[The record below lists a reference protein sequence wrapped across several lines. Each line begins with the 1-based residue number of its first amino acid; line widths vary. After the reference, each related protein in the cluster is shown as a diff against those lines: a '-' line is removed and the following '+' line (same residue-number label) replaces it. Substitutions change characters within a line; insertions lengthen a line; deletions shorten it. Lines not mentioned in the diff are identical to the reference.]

1 MRSIGSAGTAHETFD
16 MQHATRR
23 GGTARS
29 DALRCALRWVIP
41 PMQSTTQRL
50 DSSVA
55 IHDSARCAVA
65 RQDRRASV
73 AVHACDAYALEPWA
87 LPSSCRRSLLSV
99 DDLVSSFVAS
109 LEALHVADDTY
120 FIFTS
125 DHVTHRER
133 SPWDTH

>member
-29 DALRCALRWVIP
+29 DALRSALRWVIP

-65 RQDRRASV
+65 RQDRRARLRCV
-73 AVHACDAYALEPWA
+73 CLPWA
-87 LPSSCRRSLLSV
+87 LPLSCRRSLLSV
-99 DDLVSSFVAS
+99 DDLVSAFVAS
-109 LEALHVADDTY
+109 LEALHVADNTY

-125 DHVTHRER
+125 DHVTYRER